1 MPLMQKN
8 CEYILENSQLV
19 IFDGILVQ
27 FTEGR
32 WKGDMHCPRIG
43 SFWKLL
49 SDLALAKIAKK
60 RPKSQMNNI
69 QDLAIFV
76 KSHI

>member
-1 MPLMQKN
+1 MPLMQKKN
-8 CEYILENSQLV
+8 CEYNLENSQLV

-60 RPKSQMNNI
+60 AKIPNE
-69 QDLAIFV
+69 
-76 KSHI
+76 